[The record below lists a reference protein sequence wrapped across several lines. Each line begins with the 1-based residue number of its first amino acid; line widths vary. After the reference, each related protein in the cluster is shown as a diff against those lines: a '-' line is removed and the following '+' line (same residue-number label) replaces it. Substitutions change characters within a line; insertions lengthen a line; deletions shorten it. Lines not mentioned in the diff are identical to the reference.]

1 VTNFLFFILNK
12 IHDLNDYFIY
22 LFLKMSFEV
31 MTSIYLKKSITLS
44 DDLYFFTFFFVFYY
58 ICNI

>member
-1 VTNFLFFILNK
+1 
-12 IHDLNDYFIY
+12 
-22 LFLKMSFEV
+22 MSFEV